1 MSVVLSVVL
10 LGLVGGAAVTTLL
23 FAFAGQRTDLV
34 TALRQPRTP
43 LLAGVEGTSATT
55 VESGGSRGPTD
66 LAELQR
72 WLQTHLERVSWLRT
86 PDKDLRVL
94 RVSRGEFLLNRV
106 VAAAAALL
114 AGPMYALLCRV
125 IGVILPFAATVLSG
139 LVMAG
144 IAWFTLGVL
153 IHERAVRR
161 RREMRYAMVWF
172 LILVAMHRAAGEA
185 IGQSLERA
193 ATTSTTWPFRMIGQ
207 RMAAAV
213 RGGSSE
219 WAGLAELATELGVE
233 ELADVADIA
242 DLASHAGAGV
252 YSTLMAR
259 ATSLRRELQSK
270 EREATVAAS
279 KNLALPRVLLTVTMA
294 AFLIFPALLR
304 LTGS

>member
-1 MSVVLSVVL
+1 MTVVLSVVL
-10 LGLVGGAAVTTLL
+10 LGLVGGAAVTMLL

-43 LLAGVEGTSATT
+43 LLAGVESASATT
-55 VESGGSRGPTD
+55 VKSGSSQGPAD

-72 WLQTHLERVSWLRT
+72 WLQTRLEGVSWLRT

-94 RVSRGEFLLNRV
+94 RITRGEFLLNRV
-106 VAAAAALL
+106 IAATVALL
-114 AGPMYALLCRV
+114 AGPMYALICRV
-125 IGVILPFAATVLSG
+125 IGVNLPFVATVLSG

-144 IAWFTLGVL
+144 IAWFALGVL
-153 IHERAVRR
+153 IHDRAVRR
-161 RREMRYAMVWF
+161 RREMRYAMVGF
-172 LILVAMHRAAGEA
+172 LTLVALHRAAGEA

-193 ATTSTTWPFRMIGQ
+193 AATSTTWPFRMIRQ

-213 RGGSSE
+213 RGGTSE
-219 WAGLAELATELGVE
+219 WAGLAELATELGVD

-270 EREATVAAS
+270 EREATAAAS

-294 AFLIFPALLR
+294 AFLIFPALMR